1 MIGNSFKIVLVTLAL
16 STVLSGCSGISSML
30 GSGQLPQQDDFSNSD
45 SGWGVGTDSDSSIEY
60 SEGVLHVQVF
70 TQNYFVRT
78 APDVVEYENVHIE
91 VTVINN
97 GTDSTTAFGILC
109 NQQSVND
116 SFHYLAVTPAGE
128 YAIVRATAGQTD
140 LFLTNN
146 DQWALSDLIAPDAPS
161 YRLGADCGNGALTLY
176 VDDQQIAAVSDT
188 TYTRGRVGLFTW
200 SGVDAA
206 KTDVSFDDFVMT
218 KLGQQ

>member
-1 MIGNSFKIVLVTLAL
+1 MIGNSFKNVLVMLAL
-16 STVLSGCSGISSML
+16 SAVLSGCSAISLTL
-30 GSGQLPQQDDFSNSD
+30 GGGQLPQQDDFSNSD
-45 SGWGVGTDSDSSIEY
+45 SGWGVGTNSDSSIEY
-60 SEGVLHVQVF
+60 SEGVLHMQVY

-78 APDVVEYENVHIE
+78 APNIVEYENVHIE

-109 NQQSVND
+109 NQQSVDD

-128 YAIVRATAGQTD
+128 YAIVRATAGETD
-140 LFLTNN
+140 AFLTNN

-161 YRLGADCGNGALTLY
+161 YRISADCGNGALTLY
-176 VDDQQIAAVSDT
+176 VDGQQIASVSDS
-188 TYTRGRVGLFTW
+188 TYTSGRIGLFTW
-200 SGVDAA
+200 SGVDAT